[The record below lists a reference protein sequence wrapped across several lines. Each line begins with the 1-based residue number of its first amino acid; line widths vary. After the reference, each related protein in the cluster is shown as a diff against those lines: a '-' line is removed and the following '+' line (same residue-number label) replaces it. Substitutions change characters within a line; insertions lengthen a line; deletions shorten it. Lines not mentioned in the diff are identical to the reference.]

1 MALSI
6 NQKGTIALGSVAGT
20 TFTAKLQNAGSS
32 GIYPEGTVFDCS
44 AYKTET
50 ITGTVTI
57 RRPGITFLFG
67 EGDFTM
73 SVPNQNMFDIQV
85 PNVTIIGVSRSSR
98 DSISTN
104 GATRFIMTST
114 SGGYH
119 IVSTPNASTAWSSSD
134 SMTIMNIDLVG
145 VKSTY
150 TSSSGTPT
158 FSIQGAGGIMIN
170 EGNPDVSGSN
180 LNNVWINEVLIE
192 GARRH
197 GIMIYGGMA
206 SKIQNTRVR
215 NAGGHGFYIAGSTTS
230 MNLDTCYASGCYLA
244 GFALHNTSYSTLNNC
259 ASDSNGL
266 GYWMRNANAITMSSC
281 GAEACEIRSSIPF
294 NLGITLP
301 SQVGAV
307 TINDIGSDNVNY
319 IKGSSFLF
327 TGGSNITGTSCYSK
341 DPGNRSGETT
351 FASKFTAHIYAE
363 NGTEK
368 VNMDNFLT
376 AGDSPVK
383 YMYRLGDV
391 YNFTIDAFINTYD
404 PLNPSE
410 SPDGAMTPIAEVLDA
425 GGGNVFG
432 DLSNA
437 WSFAERRNIVVD
449 PTANFRINQLE
460 VEDRMS
466 IPTYN
471 AHPADPQSGTIY
483 FNTTLNKLYI
493 FSGSGWYDT
502 CCATAP
508 TPAPECVFPNGG
520 IQNAGTIPPGFN
532 SVNTTNYI
540 KFNNK
545 IYTYSCIVGS
555 ATPAFNVFDLAN
567 ESYQILLTT
576 EYLATYAGALNS
588 VGIAS
593 RSFNTAYSNTQNS
606 FYFTIS
612 TQGQTVEQDQYIGS
626 NQFIIKYNLTTN
638 EIDATYSL
646 LNLNAGQAEDMYN
659 IFNRS
664 LLYIYDE
671 KLFVVRKGY
680 NTSLQPYE
688 TVVTRFTLDNLTPIN
703 SYTGDTGIPY
713 NTELAVPCDLSI
725 NKNLLQY
732 GSSVISSVQ
741 GKYVDPNGSYLIMT
755 NLVDGSTSKFYYDN
769 AAVTESVGYCISVT
783 GSTVDNT
790 FYIADG
796 ALQKIFEVAYNGM
809 GIVNTFEF
817 GYAGNVTDKL
827 INSKKILF
835 YSKNIQNSS
844 ATFQNYYAAHNVTDD
859 VFLGQLVN
867 GDSLSLDFITAF
879 TWVPEMINGNPN
891 DYVYIIYTMAGLNK
905 LCAPYT
911 V

>member
-6 NQKGTIALGSVAGT
+6 NQKGTVALGSVAGT

-32 GIYPEGTVFDCS
+32 GTYPEGTVFDCS
-44 AYKTET
+44 AYKTGT
-50 ITGTVTI
+50 ITGTITV
-57 RRPGITFLFG
+57 RRAGITFLFG

-73 SVPNQNMFDIQV
+73 SVLGDMFDIQA
-85 PNVTIIGVSRSSR
+85 PNVTIIGVSRSAK
-98 DSISTN
+98 DSVSVN
-104 GATRFIMTST
+104 GSTRFIMTNP
-114 SGGYH
+114 SGGFH
-119 IVSTPNASTAWSSSD
+119 ITSTPSSVVGWKSSD
-134 SMTIMNIDLVG
+134 SLTVMNVDLVG
-145 VKSTY
+145 VKSAY
-150 TSSSGTPT
+150 TASGSTPVY
-158 FSIQGAGGIMIN
+158 SLRGAGGIMIN
-170 EGNPDVSGSN
+170 EGNPDASGSN
-180 LNNVWINEVLIE
+180 LNNVWINEVLID
-192 GARRH
+192 GTRQH

-266 GYWMRNANAITMSSC
+266 GYWMRNANAVTMSSC
-281 GAEACEIRSSIPF
+281 GAEACEVRSSIPF
-294 NLGITLP
+294 NLGIILP
-301 SQVGAV
+301 SQAGTV

-341 DPGNRSGETT
+341 DPGNRAGQAT
-351 FASKFTAHIYAE
+351 FVSKFTAHIYAE

-391 YNFTIDAFINTYD
+391 YNFTIDAFIDTYD

-410 SPDGAMTPIAEVLDA
+410 SPDGAMTPIADVLDA

-437 WSFAERRNIVVD
+437 WSFTERRNIVVN
-449 PTANFRINQLE
+449 PTDNFRINQLQ
-460 VEDRMS
+460 VETRMS

-471 AHPADPQSGTIY
+471 AHPADPQAGTIY
-483 FNTTLNKLYI
+483 FNTTLNKLYMY
-493 FSGSGWYDT
+493 SGSAWFDT
-502 CCATAP
+502 CCAVGP
-508 TPAPECVFPNGG
+508 TPAPECVFPDGG
-520 IQNAGTIPPGFN
+520 VQTAASIPSGFS

-545 IYTYSCIVGS
+545 IYIYSYIDASG
-555 ATPAFNVFDLAN
+555 APAFNVFDLAN

-593 RSFNTAYSNTQNS
+593 RSVNTVYSNTQNS

-612 TQGQTVEQDQYIGS
+612 TEGQTVEQDQYIGS

-646 LNLNAGQAEDMYN
+646 LNLDAGQAEDMYN
-659 IFNRS
+659 IFNS
-664 LLYIYDE
+664 SSLYIYDE

-688 TVVTRFTLDNLTPIN
+688 NIVTSFTLDDLTIID

-713 NTELAVPCDLSI
+713 NTQLSVPHDLSV
-725 NKNLLQY
+725 NENLLQH
-732 GSSVISSVQ
+732 GSSVISWVG
-741 GKYVDPNGSYLIMT
+741 GKYVDSNGSYLTMI
-755 NLVDGSTSKFYYDN
+755 NLADGSTDKFYYDN
-769 AAVTESVGYCISVT
+769 APVTESVPYCISVT

-790 FYIADG
+790 FYVADG
-796 ALQKIFEVAYNGM
+796 ALQKIFEVTYDGM
-809 GIVNTFEF
+809 AIVNTFEF

-844 ATFQNYYAAHNVTDD
+844 TTFQNYYAAHNVTDD
-859 VFLGQLVN
+859 VFLGQMLN
-867 GDSLSLDFITAF
+867 GDSSLSLDFITAF
-879 TWVPEMINGNPN
+879 TWVAEMINGNPN
-891 DYVYIIYTMAGLNK
+891 DYVYIIYTMSGIK
-905 LCAPYT
+905 KVCAPYT